1 MRRAPLSDSV
11 AFLRRNRFFTRLVR
25 EHGTPDLR
33 RPSTGSAKLT
43 TGSLRTGGGDYFKA
57 LVRSIIY
64 QQVSGKAAASILAR
78 FVALFSGKK
87 FPTPDDVCRMPV
99 RKLRSAGLSVQ
110 KTSYIKNLAKKFLD
124 GTIEH
129 RALHRMETDD
139 IIEHLT
145 QVRGVGVWTAHMF
158 LIFTLNRPDVLP
170 VGDLG
175 IRKGFQIVYGLRT
188 LPNEERMEKLA
199 KPWRAHASAAS
210 WYLWRAADGAK
221 GQQKR
226 RGEDTLKQK
235 RPRNSYKAAL
245 E

>member
-1 MRRAPLSDSV
+1 METRTSTNSV
-11 AFLRRNRFFTRLVR
+11 AFLRRNPFFTRLVR
-25 EHGTPDLR
+25 EHGAPDLK

-64 QQVSGKAAASILAR
+64 QQVSGKAAASILTR
-78 FVALFSGKK
+78 FIALFSGKK
-87 FPTPDDVCRMPV
+87 FPTPDDVRRTPV

-110 KTSYIKNLAKKFLD
+110 KASYIKDLAEKFLD

-129 RALHRMETDD
+129 RALHRMETGA
-139 IIEHLT
+139 IVEHLT

-188 LPNEERMEKLA
+188 LPDAEKMEKLA

-221 GQQKR
+221 GKRKR
-226 RGEDTLKQK
+226 RGK
-235 RPRNSYKAAL
+235 
-245 E
+245 